1 MTKTTKGSN
10 TAMLM
15 LDPPR
20 LDSMDGGEEPVNLTL
35 ILRVLRDFRQDNKKQ
50 FEDIKGE
57 ITKTNSRLDEAEARI
72 VENEER
78 LQNTEEA
85 LAEML
90 KIQEQLQSKLA
101 DQEGKT

>member
-1 MTKTTKGSN
+1 
-10 TAMLM
+10 MLM
-15 LDPPR
+15 LTPPR

-35 ILRVLRDFRQDNKKQ
+35 ILRELRDLKKQ

-57 ITKTNSRLDEAEARI
+57 ITKTNSKLDEAEARI

-101 DQEGKT
+101 DQEGRSRRENVRI